1 MNNEQAQIRKKM
13 DQLIHKIIMTTNNEI
28 QTQHFI
34 ILQKIKQLGFVEGKT
49 LTEIAKNLGT
59 NRAMIW
65 SIKTKIEAHKDCI
78 EGNFK
83 KLITTY
89 KKPHYKKINLKKYKE
104 YYVFSEPNLYV
115 ICYKKSDKFKQLMGI

>member
-1 MNNEQAQIRKKM
+1 
-13 DQLIHKIIMTTNNEI
+13 MTNTEA

-34 ILQKIKQLGFVEGKT
+34 ILQKIKKLGFVEGKT
-49 LTEIAKNLGT
+49 LTEIAKKLGT

-78 EGNFK
+78 NGNFK
-83 KLITTY
+83 S
-89 KKPHYKKINLKKYKE
+89 HYKKINLKKYKD

-115 ICYKKSDKFKQLMGI
+115 ICYKKSDKFKELMGI

>member
-1 MNNEQAQIRKKM
+1 MTNTEAQTRHS
-13 DQLIHKIIMTTNNEI
+13 L
-28 QTQHFI
+28 
-34 ILQKIKQLGFVEGKT
+34 ILQKIKKLDFVEGKT
-49 LTEIAKNLGT
+49 LTEIAKKLGT

-104 YYVFSEPNLYV
+104 YYVFSEPKLYV

>member
-1 MNNEQAQIRKKM
+1 MNNEA
-13 DQLIHKIIMTTNNEI
+13 

-49 LTEIAKNLGT
+49 LTEIADKLGT

-78 EGNFK
+78 GGDF
-83 KLITTY
+83 LS
-89 KKPHYKKINLKKYKE
+89 HYRKINLKKYKD
-104 YYVFSEPNLYV
+104 YYVFSEPKLYV
-115 ICYKKSDKFKQLMGI
+115 ICHKKSDKFKKLMGI

>member
-1 MNNEQAQIRKKM
+1 MNNEA
-13 DQLIHKIIMTTNNEI
+13 
-28 QTQHFI
+28 QTQHFV

-49 LTEIAKNLGT
+49 LTEIADKLET

-65 SIKTKIEAHKDCI
+65 SIKTKIEAHQDCI

-83 KLITTY
+83 S
-89 KKPHYKKINLKKYKE
+89 HYKKINLKKYKE

-115 ICYKKSDKFKQLMGI
+115 ICYKKSGKFKQLIGIT